1 MELNKKINPYA
12 ASLKIPNQDIK
23 NLLDELVEKSWQ
35 SDIRFTE
42 QFIFSKKNKYGLR
55 KVAHELKL
63 RGVDSRLISEGLSS
77 VKSEEFLLAKKI
89 WSKKYTHLPESIE
102 EKTKQIRFLQ
112 SRGIELDLILK
123 ILTGKSPETT
133 WQIKKYF
140 QLRKSEH
147 YF

>member
-89 WSKKYTHLPESIE
+89 WSKKYNHLPESIE

-133 WQIKKYF
+133 
-140 QLRKSEH
+140 
-147 YF
+147 

>member
-12 ASLKIPNQDIK
+12 ASLKISNQDIK
-23 NLLDELVEKSWQ
+23 NLLDELVKKNWQ

-63 RGVDSRLISEGLSS
+63 KGVDDQLISEGLSPI
-77 VKSEEFLLAKKI
+77 KSEEFLLAKKI
-89 WSKKYTHLPESIE
+89 WGKKYNQLPESIE
-102 EKTKQIRFLQ
+102 EKTKQIKFLQ
-112 SRGIELDLILK
+112 SRGIGLDLILK

-133 WQIKKYF
+133 
-140 QLRKSEH
+140 
-147 YF
+147 

>member
-12 ASLKIPNQDIK
+12 ASLKIPSQDIK

-63 RGVDSRLISEGLSS
+63 RGVDSRLISEELSS

-89 WSKKYTHLPESIE
+89 WSKKYNHLPESIE

-112 SRGIELDLILK
+112 SRGIELDLVLK

-133 WQIKKYF
+133 
-140 QLRKSEH
+140 
-147 YF
+147 

>member
-55 KVAHELKL
+55 KVAHELRL
-63 RGVDSRLISEGLSS
+63 RGVDDRLISEGLSS

-89 WSKKYTHLPESIE
+89 WSKKYNHLPESIE

-112 SRGIELDLILK
+112 SRGIGLDLILK

-133 WQIKKYF
+133 
-140 QLRKSEH
+140 
-147 YF
+147 

>member
-12 ASLKIPNQDIK
+12 ASLKIPSQDIK

-63 RGVDSRLISEGLSS
+63 RGVDSRLISEELSS

-89 WSKKYTHLPESIE
+89 WSKKYNQLPESIE

-133 WQIKKYF
+133 
-140 QLRKSEH
+140 
-147 YF
+147 

>member
-63 RGVDSRLISEGLSS
+63 RGVDDYLISEALRPI
-77 VKSEEFLLAKKI
+77 KSEEFLLAKKI
-89 WSKKYTHLPESIE
+89 WSKKYNHLPESIE

-133 WQIKKYF
+133 
-140 QLRKSEH
+140 
-147 YF
+147 

>member
-63 RGVDSRLISEGLSS
+63 GGVDDRLISEGLSS

-89 WSKKYTHLPESIE
+89 WSKKYNHLPESIE

-112 SRGIELDLILK
+112 SRGIGLDLILK

-133 WQIKKYF
+133 
-140 QLRKSEH
+140 
-147 YF
+147 

>member
-12 ASLKIPNQDIK
+12 ASLKIPNQNIK

-63 RGVDSRLISEGLSS
+63 RGVDSRLISEELSS

-89 WSKKYTHLPESIE
+89 WSKKYNHLPESIE

-133 WQIKKYF
+133 
-140 QLRKSEH
+140 
-147 YF
+147 

>member
-12 ASLKIPNQDIK
+12 ASLKISNQDIK
-23 NLLDELVEKSWQ
+23 NLLDELVKKNWQ

-63 RGVDSRLISEGLSS
+63 RGVDSRLISEELSS

-89 WSKKYTHLPESIE
+89 WSKKYNHLPESIE

-133 WQIKKYF
+133 
-140 QLRKSEH
+140 
-147 YF
+147 

>member
-89 WSKKYTHLPESIE
+89 WSKKYNHLPESIE

-112 SRGIELDLILK
+112 SRGIELDLVLK

-133 WQIKKYF
+133 
-140 QLRKSEH
+140 
-147 YF
+147 

>member
-89 WSKKYTHLPESIE
+89 WSKKYNQLPESIE

-112 SRGIELDLILK
+112 SRGIELDLVLK

-133 WQIKKYF
+133 
-140 QLRKSEH
+140 
-147 YF
+147 

>member
-89 WSKKYTHLPESIE
+89 WSKKYNQLPESIE

-133 WQIKKYF
+133 
-140 QLRKSEH
+140 
-147 YF
+147 

>member
-63 RGVDSRLISEGLSS
+63 RGVDDRLISEGLSS

-89 WSKKYTHLPESIE
+89 WSKKYNHLPESIE

-112 SRGIELDLILK
+112 SRGIGLDLILK

-133 WQIKKYF
+133 
-140 QLRKSEH
+140 
-147 YF
+147 

>member
-63 RGVDSRLISEGLSS
+63 RGVDSRLISEELSS

-89 WSKKYTHLPESIE
+89 WSKKYNHLPESIE

-133 WQIKKYF
+133 
-140 QLRKSEH
+140 
-147 YF
+147 

>member
-12 ASLKIPNQDIK
+12 ASLKIPSQDIK

-63 RGVDSRLISEGLSS
+63 RGVDSRLISEELSS

-89 WSKKYTHLPESIE
+89 WSKKYNHLPESIE

-133 WQIKKYF
+133 
-140 QLRKSEH
+140 
-147 YF
+147 

>member
-12 ASLKIPNQDIK
+12 ASLKIPSQDIK

-89 WSKKYTHLPESIE
+89 WSKKYNHLPESIE

-133 WQIKKYF
+133 
-140 QLRKSEH
+140 
-147 YF
+147 

>member
-63 RGVDSRLISEGLSS
+63 RGVDDHLISEALGPI
-77 VKSEEFLLAKKI
+77 KSEEFLLAKKI
-89 WSKKYTHLPESIE
+89 WSKKYNQLPESIE

-112 SRGIELDLILK
+112 SRGIELDLVLK

-133 WQIKKYF
+133 
-140 QLRKSEH
+140 
-147 YF
+147 

>member
-63 RGVDSRLISEGLSS
+63 RGVDDRLISEGLSS

-89 WSKKYTHLPESIE
+89 WSKKYNHLPESIE

-133 WQIKKYF
+133 
-140 QLRKSEH
+140 
-147 YF
+147 